1 MNTSAAE
8 HLWKAIEE
16 LWNRVDEHCE
26 KVKNSPFKFGAC
38 TVNPKHSR
46 VSLPTPSM
54 QLELENQARKHF
66 EPLDVIGFYFRYWTP
81 PKLPIIDG
89 PKESNIDD
97 YQMTCEVPLYDDA
110 WAQTMLAR
118 CLVFCPD
125 ISELSSVKEW
135 FVPQIEAIRFTPVLH
150 QNIQESIQLN
160 QIKERLSENP
170 LPFFESFVGQYILTD
185 HSLEMSSKDRKKYQ
199 QENKWRELY
208 PEVIP
213 IFKKKGVTLRKAY
226 VACRKQA
233 PRVRD
238 NKIKPLLWAFA
249 AHVEGKLVA
258 GSSLPDDLKRSL
270 IIELQQAHK
279 IKKSSKYQATRATVS
294 VSDVECGQFLYL
306 LLLEFGKSPAKK
318 QTLGEIILFIWLCQS
333 AAFSDVKLT
342 IQEILNLSIKD
353 VNLDTYMIEIKD
365 TKIHLN
371 GGYTEILRVWIDSEE
386 IKNQPKLFPS
396 LTYDNLEKQIDKL
409 SRKFWGIEGK
419 LVTRDFLSKVHVVE
433 FARISIDLREQID
446 MQQLLLKNSP
456 YKIDSRI
463 IEKEILEAVSIHNQT
478 HAAFF

>member
-1 MNTSAAE
+1 M
-8 HLWKAIEE
+8 
-16 LWNRVDEHCE
+16 
-26 KVKNSPFKFGAC
+26 
-38 TVNPKHSR
+38 
-46 VSLPTPSM
+46 
-54 QLELENQARKHF
+54 
-66 EPLDVIGFYFRYWTP
+66 
-81 PKLPIIDG
+81 
-89 PKESNIDD
+89 
-97 YQMTCEVPLYDDA
+97 
-110 WAQTMLAR
+110 
-118 CLVFCPD
+118 
-125 ISELSSVKEW
+125 
-135 FVPQIEAIRFTPVLH
+135 
-150 QNIQESIQLN
+150 
-160 QIKERLSENP
+160 
-170 LPFFESFVGQYILTD
+170 TD

-208 PEVIP
+208 PDVIP

-226 VACRKQA
+226 IACRKQA
-233 PRVRD
+233 PRIRE
-238 NKIKPLLWAFA
+238 NKIKTLLWAFA
-249 AHVEGKLVA
+249 AHVEGKLIA

-270 IIELQQAHK
+270 IIELQQAYK
-279 IKKSSKYQATRATVS
+279 TKKSGKYQAARATIS
-294 VSDVECGQFLYL
+294 LSDVECGQFLYL

-318 QTLGEIILFIWLCQS
+318 QILGEIILFIWFCQS

-353 VNLDTYMIEIKD
+353 ANLETYMVEIED

-371 GGYTEILRVWIDSEE
+371 GGYTEILRIWVDSEE

-433 FARISIDLREQID
+433 FARIAIELREQID

-463 IEKEILEAVSIHNQT
+463 IKKEILEAVRVHNQT